1 MNKTQQQFVFEIK
14 RRLTERHNNIINE
27 DDMEEFMEF
36 PPIPKK
42 YQECDTLMVE
52 ISIADDGALKMGFDN
67 ALDPL
72 YEWDLEDDDV
82 FKLWNYINRLESW
95 KKFPTWHDYCI

>member
-1 MNKTQQQFVFEIK
+1 MNKTQQQFVSEIK
-14 RRLTERHNNIINE
+14 RRLTERHNNTINE
-27 DDMEEFMEF
+27 DDMAEFMEF

-82 FKLWNYINRLESW
+82 FKLWNYISRFELG
-95 KKFPTWHDYCI
+95 KKFPTWYNYCI